1 MRIGFDG
8 EEKSGRRR
16 KNSENS
22 GPLSSTIVMPVNPL
36 ECCPLVPVSQRFTS
50 VFQDGG
56 GQIEN

>member
-50 VFQDGG
+50 VFQEGG
-56 GQIEN
+56 K